1 MPEKIPGA
9 KEDKGKLQM
18 SIVPPEIITAIAEV
32 RRYGLTKYADPENWQ
47 RLNPS
52 MLHEALLRHC
62 VALWTDWTATDPESG
77 LPHLW
82 HLATNAAF
90 LCWFYKNMEEPNE
103 LRKLLQSLCA
113 HEGAEREKNGGWNED
128 FSEYAKARFGQEPVS
143 NIEEYVKKLLERKEK
158 EKDDEMGD

>member
-1 MPEKIPGA
+1 MPEKIPGV

-47 RLNPS
+47 RLDPQ

-62 VALWTDWTATDPESG
+62 VALWTDWTAKDPESG

-90 LCWFYKNMEEPNE
+90 LCWFLKAVEVKAQYDTDDLTRGLSAFVAALNANTD
-103 LRKLLQSLCA
+103 LRNS
-113 HEGAEREKNGGWNED
+113 
-128 FSEYAKARFGQEPVS
+128 
-143 NIEEYVKKLLERKEK
+143 
-158 EKDDEMGD
+158 DE

>member
-32 RRYGLTKYADPENWQ
+32 RRYGLQKYADPLNWQ
-47 RLNPS
+47 RLDPS

-62 VALWTDWTATDPESG
+62 VALWTDWTARDPESG

-90 LCWFYKNMEEPNE
+90 LCWFLKEQMGRQN
-103 LRKLLQSLCA
+103 A
-113 HEGAEREKNGGWNED
+113 TED
-128 FSEYAKARFGQEPVS
+128 NSFCTTEQ
-143 NIEEYVKKLLERKEK
+143 LERGLSAFADLANRSTNLRNSNE
-158 EKDDEMGD
+158 

>member
-18 SIVPPEIITAIAEV
+18 SVVPPEIITAIAEV

-47 RLNPS
+47 RLDPQ

-62 VALWTDWTATDPESG
+62 VALWTDWTARDPESG

-90 LCWFYKNMEEPNE
+90 LCWFLKE
-103 LRKLLQSLCA
+103 Q
-113 HEGAEREKNGGWNED
+113 EGKNG
-128 FSEYAKARFGQEPVS
+128 A
-143 NIEEYVKKLLERKEK
+143 
-158 EKDDEMGD
+158 

>member
-18 SIVPPEIITAIAEV
+18 SIVPPEIITAIAET
-32 RRYGLTKYADPENWQ
+32 RRYGLQKYSDPLNWQ
-47 RLNPS
+47 RLDPS

-62 VALWTDWTATDPESG
+62 VALWTDWTARDPESG

-90 LCWFYKNMEEPNE
+90 LCWFLSQREPKVKVSYDSDD
-103 LRKLLQSLCA
+103 L
-113 HEGAEREKNGGWNED
+113 
-128 FSEYAKARFGQEPVS
+128 ARGLASVVEAMNRRDNPRNS
-143 NIEEYVKKLLERKEK
+143 
-158 EKDDEMGD
+158 DE

>member
-18 SIVPPEIITAIAEV
+18 SIVPPEIITAIAKV
-32 RRYGLTKYADPENWQ
+32 RQYGLTKYADPANWQ
-47 RLNPS
+47 RLDPS

-62 VALWTDWTATDPESG
+62 VAIWTDWTAKDPESG

-90 LCWFYKNMEEPNE
+90 LCWFLSQRESKVKVAYDSDALAHGLSVFVDALNHSGD
-103 LRKLLQSLCA
+103 LRNS
-113 HEGAEREKNGGWNED
+113 
-128 FSEYAKARFGQEPVS
+128 
-143 NIEEYVKKLLERKEK
+143 
-158 EKDDEMGD
+158 DE

>member
-32 RRYGLTKYADPENWQ
+32 RRYGLQKYADPLNWQ
-47 RLNPS
+47 RLDPS

-62 VALWTDWTATDPESG
+62 VALWTDWTARDPESG

-103 LRKLLQSLCA
+103 LRKLLQTLCI

-143 NIEEYVKKLLERKEK
+143 NIEEYVEKLRERRAKEQN
-158 EKDDEMGD
+158 DG

>member
-47 RLNPS
+47 RLDPP

-62 VALWTDWTATDPESG
+62 VALWTDWTARDPESG

-90 LCWFYKNMEEPNE
+90 LCWFLSQAESKGSVEVKAQCDTDE
-103 LRKLLQSLCA
+103 LKRGLSAFVAAL
-113 HEGAEREKNGGWNED
+113 NGSTDLRN
-128 FSEYAKARFGQEPVS
+128 S
-143 NIEEYVKKLLERKEK
+143 
-158 EKDDEMGD
+158 DE

>member
-47 RLNPS
+47 RLDPS

-62 VALWTDWTATDPESG
+62 VALWTDWTAVDPESG

-90 LCWFYKNMEEPNE
+90 LCWFLKEQKCDADAAASAGVEAFRKAWQE
-103 LRKLLQSLCA
+103 LAGTS
-113 HEGAEREKNGGWNED
+113 NGHVTAQILRN
-128 FSEYAKARFGQEPVS
+128 APT
-143 NIEEYVKKLLERKEK
+143 
-158 EKDDEMGD
+158 GD

>member
-32 RRYGLTKYADPENWQ
+32 RRYGLTKYAEPANWQ
-47 RLNPS
+47 RLDPL

-62 VALWTDWTATDPESG
+62 VALWTDWTARDPESG

-90 LCWFYKNMEEPNE
+90 LCWFLKAAEVKGSVEVKAQYDTDDLTRGLSAFVAALNANTD
-103 LRKLLQSLCA
+103 LRNS
-113 HEGAEREKNGGWNED
+113 
-128 FSEYAKARFGQEPVS
+128 
-143 NIEEYVKKLLERKEK
+143 
-158 EKDDEMGD
+158 DE

>member
-32 RRYGLTKYADPENWQ
+32 RRYGLTKYAEPANWQ
-47 RLNPS
+47 RLDPS

-62 VALWTDWTATDPESG
+62 VAMWTDWTARDPESG

-90 LCWFYKNMEEPNE
+90 LCWFLKAAESKGAVEVKAQCDTDDLTRGLSAFVAALNANTD
-103 LRKLLQSLCA
+103 LRNS
-113 HEGAEREKNGGWNED
+113 
-128 FSEYAKARFGQEPVS
+128 
-143 NIEEYVKKLLERKEK
+143 
-158 EKDDEMGD
+158 DE

>member
-47 RLNPS
+47 RLDPS

-62 VALWTDWTATDPESG
+62 VALWTDWTARDPESG

-90 LCWFYKNMEEPNE
+90 LCWFMQET
-103 LRKLLQSLCA
+103 
-113 HEGAEREKNGGWNED
+113 EGCDIDAD
-128 FSEYAKARFGQEPVS
+128 
-143 NIEEYVKKLLERKEK
+143 
-158 EKDDEMGD
+158 